1 MEKQYYFQTK
11 HMTVGYG
18 GVPLIRNVEIALKQ
32 GEILTLIGP
41 NGAGKSTILKS
52 IAGQLMPVEGEA
64 SLEGVSLQKMDGHT
78 RSQKMAVV
86 FTERLKTELMTCKD
100 VVAAGRYPYTG
111 RLGILSKEDWKAV
124 EDAMELVQVTEL
136 AEQDF
141 TRISDGQRQRILLA
155 RAICQEPQILLL
167 DEPTSYL
174 DVKYKLEFLVTLQK
188 LTRTRRLTVIM
199 SLHELD
205 LAQRISD
212 KVMCIKGDCVQR
224 YGTPDEVFTNGYI
237 SELFDIQKGSYEEG
251 TGMAEL
257 EAPSGQPQTF
267 VIGGGGNTRNLYHAL
282 QRKGM
287 PFITGILYDNDM
299 DYPTARALAAEVFT
313 SPAFSPVSEELMAQ
327 AKAAIDR
334 CQMVV
339 SPRKQFGVY
348 DSANKQL
355 YEYAISQGKL
365 EEFILR

>member
-18 GVPLIRNVEIALKQ
+18 GVPLIRNVEIALEQ

-52 IAGQLMPVEGEA
+52 IAGQLIPVEGEA

-86 FTERLKTELMTCKD
+86 FTDRLKTELMTCKD

-124 EDAMELVQVTEL
+124 EDAMVLVQVTEL

-174 DVKYKLEFLVTLQK
+174 DVKYKLEFLTTLQK
-188 LTRTRRLTVIM
+188 LTRTRKLTVIM

-205 LAQRISD
+205 LA
-212 KVMCIKGDCVQR
+212 QR

-251 TGMAEL
+251 TGMVEL

-299 DYPTARALAAEVFT
+299 DYPTARTLAAEVLT
-313 SPAFSPVSEELMAQ
+313 SPAFYPVSEELMAQ

-334 CQMVV
+334 CRMVV